1 MPDNQLFQGNKFP
14 GSPFS
19 ALVMIYDSG
28 TGLYQLS
35 FNASFNQ
42 TYPSDP
48 TTIAAGTPISQSP
61 YAGEILIDRTTGVDF
76 NDGTSLKIPLYT
88 VPAAS
93 IFIPTRVLI
102 RSASTSLTTASV
114 SFGFNG
120 NTANDVIANATYT
133 ALTGSTLYTIV
144 AAKVGATRGAAAD
157 IFGVRVNT
165 AQGGAATVTLDT
177 FGFLIAV

>member
-19 ALVMIYDSG
+19 ALVLIYNSV

-35 FNASFNQ
+35 FNPSFNQ

-48 TTIAAGTPISQSP
+48 TTITAATPISQSP
-61 YAGEILIDRTTGVDF
+61 YAGEILIARSTGVDF
-76 NDGTSLKIPLYT
+76 NDGSGNKIALYT

-102 RSASTSLTTASV
+102 RNASTSLTTASV

-133 ALTGSTLYTIV
+133 ALTGATLYTV
-144 AAKVGATRGAAAD
+144 VSAKAGSTRGAAAD
-157 IFGVRVNT
+157 VFGVRVNT
-165 AQGGAATVTLDT
+165 PQGGAATVTIET
-177 FGFLIAV
+177 FGFLVTV